1 MPPGSQ
7 GQGPWVNPN
16 NQVPGQHLKDYGV
29 DLTALAKDNKLDPI
43 IGRHNEIR
51 RTLQILARRT
61 KNNPV
66 LVRAHNL
73 PMKQQID
80 MFLLVSIPIFF
91 VLTFSLI
98 FFTAYLMVVRM
109 SVS

>member
-1 MPPGSQ
+1 MNLRYKHSLGGTASVSFSSDAARFKTRAFSSMPPGSQ
-7 GQGPWVNPN
+7 GQGPWVNPD
-16 NQVPGQHLKDYGV
+16 NQVAGQHLKDYGV

-66 LVRAHNL
+66 LVRAHN
-73 PMKQQID
+73 
-80 MFLLVSIPIFF
+80 
-91 VLTFSLI
+91 
-98 FFTAYLMVVRM
+98 
-109 SVS
+109 